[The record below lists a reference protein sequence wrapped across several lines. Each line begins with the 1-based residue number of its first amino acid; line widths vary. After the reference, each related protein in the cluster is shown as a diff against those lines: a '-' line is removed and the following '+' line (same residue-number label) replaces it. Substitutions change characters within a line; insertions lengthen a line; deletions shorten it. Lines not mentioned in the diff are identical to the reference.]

1 VGFFLKK
8 NEKTGGWR
16 AGKWWDG
23 RKTQGSCIYFESTE
37 KPQNFQEFKP
47 QSRRSRRK
55 KKEKDALP
63 KNLFDLGTKGSI
75 RPGGSFFFKIRVIL

>member
-1 VGFFLKK
+1 VVLRG
-8 NEKTGGWR
+8 EIITCESQ
-16 AGKWWDG
+16 WD
-23 RKTQGSCIYFESTE
+23 QGSCIYFESAE

-63 KNLFDLGTKGSI
+63 INLFDFFDLAVHVSSKLG
-75 RPGGSFFFKIRVIL
+75 